1 LRPQLGKES
10 AVTVESA
17 PAFISINGQ
26 PSQAYNE
33 SAFRYFLEIERRRA
47 ERSVRPLLLLLVKL
61 KSSGANNAATSPG
74 TFTKIFSV
82 LSASVRE
89 VDFIGWYREGV
100 VAAAVLAPSG
110 PVSETVRHHL
120 SARVLRALRERLS
133 PDEAAH
139 VAVRV
144 IALGRSQR
152 M

>member
-1 LRPQLGKES
+1 
-10 AVTVESA
+10 VTVESA
-17 PAFISINGQ
+17 PAYISINGQ
-26 PSQAYNE
+26 PFQAYNE

-47 ERSVRPLLLLLVKL
+47 ELSVRPLLLLLVKL
-61 KSSGANNAATSPG
+61 KRSDTNTAVSSPE

-82 LSASVRE
+82 LSSSVRE

-100 VAAAVLAPSG
+100 VAAAALAPTG
-110 PVSETVRHHL
+110 QISETVRHHL